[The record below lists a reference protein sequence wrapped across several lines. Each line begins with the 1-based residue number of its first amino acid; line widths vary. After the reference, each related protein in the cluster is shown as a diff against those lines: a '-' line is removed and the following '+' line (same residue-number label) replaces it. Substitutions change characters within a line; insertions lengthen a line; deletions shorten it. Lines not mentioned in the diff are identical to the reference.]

1 MSSGVSNIRISIST
15 WIQKKINWFILKSTP
30 TSLSDNDYD
39 NLKCGMQIAC
49 LNLSVNVTFN
59 ILKRFI
65 TQLR

>member
-1 MSSGVSNIRISIST
+1 M
-15 WIQKKINWFILKSTP
+15 QKKINWFILKSTP

-39 NLKCGMQIAC
+39 NWKCGMQIAC
-49 LNLSVNVTFN
+49 LDLSVNVTFN